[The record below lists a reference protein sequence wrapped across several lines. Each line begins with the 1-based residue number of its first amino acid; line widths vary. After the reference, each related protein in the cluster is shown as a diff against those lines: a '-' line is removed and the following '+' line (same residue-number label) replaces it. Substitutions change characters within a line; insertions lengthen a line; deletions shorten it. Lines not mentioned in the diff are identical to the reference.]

1 MSQCYTWTPLFSIH
15 TSFNEWLYH
24 ETIPIPLS
32 LSLSMQAMVGLGALQ
47 ALAEEIVCVDMARA
61 EMSLQQVIE
70 ARNVASKYASNN
82 TILRAQVGMA
92 ERKVSEQ
99 AALLQSCVF
108 QHIGTVHDMSNRFYN
123 LENQYNVLRT
133 RETTATAGTVH
144 LLYLTPTTLL

>member
-1 MSQCYTWTPLFSIH
+1 
-15 TSFNEWLYH
+15 
-24 ETIPIPLS
+24 
-32 LSLSMQAMVGLGALQ
+32 MQAMVGLGALQ

-61 EMSLQQVIE
+61 EMSIQQVIE

>member
-1 MSQCYTWTPLFSIH
+1 MDRLRHLIKSIH
-15 TSFNEWLYH
+15 LVFAHIN
-24 ETIPIPLS
+24 
-32 LSLSMQAMVGLGALQ
+32 QALVGLSALQ
-47 ALAEEIVCVDMARA
+47 ALADEVVRVDITRE
-61 EMSLQQVIE
+61 EMSRQQVME
-70 ARNVASKYASNN
+70 ARNIASEYASNN

-133 RETTATAGTVH
+133 RETTANAGISH
-144 LLYLTPTTLL
+144 LS